1 MLRLGITLGDPAGVG
16 PEILVKSFP
25 FLQRLKAEFL
35 IFGDTALIQ
44 DLTKVYQSPLPSNVN
59 ILNLSSVKVTPGR
72 PTSESHLVVVKYL
85 ERALDFALEG
95 KIKGLVTLPINKE
108 AFKVWGLPFRGHTE
122 FLAER
127 LGARNYAMSFYGKRL
142 KLSLVTTHLPLRE
155 VPHTIRAERILEV
168 ARLSYSLL
176 RKIQSKGKDIRM
188 ALCGLNPH
196 AGEGGLLGG
205 EEKEILEPVV
215 TQARIEGIP
224 LSGPYPA
231 DSLFYWAIQ
240 GRFDYVIAIY
250 HDQGLIPFKMLHFK
264 DGVNLTLG
272 LPIVR
277 TSPVHGTAYD
287 IAGKGVAEIGSFLS
301 AVKLAFQLAKR
312 G

>member
-25 FLQRLKAEFL
+25 FLQRFKAEFL
-35 IFGDTALIQ
+35 IFGDTALIR
-44 DLTKVYQSPLPSNVN
+44 DLTQVYQSALPSNVT
-59 ILNLSSVKVTPGR
+59 ILNLSRVKVTPGR
-72 PTSESHLVVVKYL
+72 PTKESHQAVVKYL

-108 AFKVWGLPFRGHTE
+108 AFQVCGLPFKGHTE
-122 FLAER
+122 FLAEG
-127 LGARNYAMSFYGKRL
+127 LGARNYAMSFYGKKL
-142 KLSLVTTHLPLRE
+142 KVSLVTTHLPLRD
-155 VPHTIRAERILEV
+155 VADTLRAERILEI

-176 RKIQSKGKDIRM
+176 KKIQRKSKDIRM

-215 TQARIEGIP
+215 TRARREGIP

-240 GRFDYVIAIY
+240 GRFDYIIAIY

-272 LPIVR
+272 LPLVR

-287 IAGKGVAEIGSFLS
+287 IAGKGVAETGSFLA